1 MRRKFLSD
9 MDALIAGEL
18 PNKLSV
24 IEMNALSRLGKV
36 VVEERDHRTD
46 IMPPKRVDEKLYRY
60 SSGFYKLVHK

>member
-24 IEMNALSRLGKV
+24 IEMNALDRLGR

-46 IMPPKRVDEKLYRY
+46 IMPPKRVGEKLYRY